1 MTKEEI
7 LIVTD
12 VISKELNTKEQLVNK
27 YPYSKTTLVEWI
39 RQGLVEV
46 SEHREYLFIGDV
58 AYNKLN
64 DRQSKINPMKK
75 FKERKP
81 KKPYKPDILVA
92 KFGYIII
99 DAEVRLWF
107 KQKLSNQ
114 EFTYTNLTNGI
125 GTTRPQAFQV
135 LFVASTCRKE
145 LYERMLIFKNNY
157 KR

>member
-64 DRQSKINPMKK
+64 DIWSKFNINKK
-75 FKERKP
+75 FNPP

-107 KQKLSNQ
+107 KKKLNDN
-114 EFTYTNLTNGI
+114 EFTYTNLANSI
-125 GTTRPQAFQV
+125 KTTRPQARQV
-135 LFVASTCRKE
+135 LLLALTCKKE